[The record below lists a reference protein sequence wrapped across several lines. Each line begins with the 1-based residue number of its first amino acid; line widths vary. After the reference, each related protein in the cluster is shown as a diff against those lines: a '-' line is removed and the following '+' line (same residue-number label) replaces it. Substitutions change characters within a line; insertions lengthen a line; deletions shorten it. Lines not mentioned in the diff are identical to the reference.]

1 MRLTHSHFHIPKYFH
16 YSNPIK
22 GLQGC
27 GAGYRFSFNGKE
39 KDNETYGEGNEY
51 DYGFRIFN
59 PRLGR
64 FLSIDPLTNIY
75 PELTPFQYASNTP
88 IWAIDIDGLEAYPI
102 SRDWNADDLA
112 NFGNFITEE
121 TARIRKAED
130 NGNVNSYTVYDCSD
144 LVISIYVRYAMAN
157 GLPITLTRYKDFSKY
172 SSSDKEGIDQW
183 DPADPEG
190 SKLRFETYVRE
201 MTNTATLRI
210 DMVSI
215 SADQAGPG
223 DAQVTKT
230 HAMLIRPTL
239 DIDNPTQSNLR
250 HHYVDA
256 SQNSLDGPGGL
267 GGTFIRTPF
276 DGPTFQTNLFR
287 FREIANVAKPK
298 NQINE
303 IQSRPLGPIPVDIK
317 PLELKQIKSPYIP
330 KR

>member
-1 MRLTHSHFHIPKYFH
+1 MHLNCSNTRNNWPYSHFGPF
-16 YSNPIK
+16 SNKCTKSKKSHLKSDTITY
-22 GLQGC
+22 L
-27 GAGYRFSFNGKE
+27 FSFNGKE

-223 DAQVTKT
+223 DAQVTEKLLMWQNQKT
-230 HAMLIRPTL
+230 KLMKFNRG
-239 DIDNPTQSNLR
+239 R
-250 HHYVDA
+250 
-256 SQNSLDGPGGL
+256 
-267 GGTFIRTPF
+267 
-276 DGPTFQTNLFR
+276 
-287 FREIANVAKPK
+287 
-298 NQINE
+298 
-303 IQSRPLGPIPVDIK
+303 
-317 PLELKQIKSPYIP
+317 
-330 KR
+330 